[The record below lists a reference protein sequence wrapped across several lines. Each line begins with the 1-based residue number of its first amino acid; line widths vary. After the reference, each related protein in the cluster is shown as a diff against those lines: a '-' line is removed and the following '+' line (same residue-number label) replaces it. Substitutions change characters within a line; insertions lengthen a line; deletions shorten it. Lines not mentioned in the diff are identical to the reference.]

1 MSRTIRYRPAAF
13 SLRLFSVS
21 RLPNLISLLRLALAP
36 VFAWLVV
43 KQRFSSAMLVGIFA
57 GVTDWLD
64 GYAARK
70 LKVRTETGTYLD
82 PAADKTLLVV
92 AFLSLGWARQIPAW
106 LVALVMGRDLVIVV
120 GVVLLWKFR
129 GRTDFPPLL
138 SGKVSTFFQ
147 IVTVVL
153 VLLSAVF
160 PGRLLF
166 VLRFL
171 GFVCTA
177 FFTALSGINYIRR
190 GIEMTRRQ
198 PA

>member
-92 AFLSLGWARQIPAW
+92 AFLSRGGARQIPAW

>member
-1 MSRTIRYRPAAF
+1 MSRTIRYGPAACN
-13 SLRLFSVS
+13 LRLFSVS

-43 KQRFSSAMLVGIFA
+43 KQRFSTAMLIGIFA

-64 GYAARK
+64 GFAARK

-106 LVALVMGRDLVIVV
+106 LVALVMGRDFVIVV

-153 VLLSAVF
+153 VLLNAVF
-160 PGRLLF
+160 PSRLLF